1 MNGHGKH
8 QISISKLS
16 NLSSLQYRILSSH
29 TSDWTISSP
38 ALTFSFFLHLIFL
51 YLLLRPTLPLVQP
64 TALSVEFV
72 KEEELNKNQI
82 VLEPQNEKSPIAP
95 ETNLEAEENHLA
107 IKEQVARGDPLGG
120 SASKES
126 RPSKQQPATTAPQQ
140 SVKKIQKSEHKKPL
154 EKVAKDHSD
163 NLTIPLSELGNIQWK
178 DGSPQTRSQNSSL
191 KDQQVGSTKPA
202 PFSRPAGSGASMFGS
217 ADLLPNLP
225 DGDMTFLNTK
235 ASQFA
240 VFVRRVALSVFG
252 EIKQLGWEQ
261 LSSSEIQAIR
271 DSVEVHAVLS
281 KSGALESVFIV
292 TPSGSKRFDS
302 TISQSIHNGARDSNP
317 PAEAARPDG
326 KFEFI
331 FRAKSWS
338 MVATSRHGGF
348 FERRWLQLETGLE

>member
-1 MNGHGKH
+1 
-8 QISISKLS
+8 
-16 NLSSLQYRILSSH
+16 
-29 TSDWTISSP
+29 
-38 ALTFSFFLHLIFL
+38 
-51 YLLLRPTLPLVQP
+51 
-64 TALSVEFV
+64 VEFV
-72 KEEELNKNQI
+72 KEEELIKNQI
-82 VLEPQNEKSPIAP
+82 VLEPQNEKSLIAP
-95 ETNLEAEENHLA
+95 ETNLEAEESHLT

-120 SASKES
+120 HATKDSQ
-126 RPSKQQPATTAPQQ
+126 PSKQQPPTVTAQQ
-140 SVKKIQKSEHKKPL
+140 PIKKSQHTAQKKPL
-154 EKVAKDHSD
+154 EKINKEKSP

-178 DGSPQTRSQNSSL
+178 DGAPQTENENSPTKSL
-191 KDQQVGSTKPA
+191 QVGSTKPA

-261 LSSSEIQAIR
+261 LSSHEIQAIK
-271 DSVEVHAVLS
+271 DSIEVHAVLS
-281 KSGALESVFIV
+281 KTGALESVFIV

-302 TISQSIHNGARDSNP
+302 TISQSVHNGARDSNP

-338 MVATSRHGGF
+338 MVANSRHGGF